1 MIYLNENHTK
11 LDAVIFDLGNVL
23 LDYNPKRFMLE
34 MGIAPE
40 HTDRLLQIFPQS
52 KEWQQL
58 DMGVISDDE
67 FLASALRKE
76 PSLRREIIRYHK
88 HWYDYF
94 KAIPENAAA
103 FYQIKEAGAKTYIL
117 SNFQKTCF
125 RVMQEHNIFLDEFD
139 GREISF
145 ECGLR
150 KPQREIYKLIIS
162 RYQLNPAR
170 TVFIDDMDVNIAAAQ
185 AAGLQTILLPIGGKI
200 LDYLTISSD

>member
-52 KEWQQL
+52 EEWKQL
-58 DMGVISDDE
+58 DMGLISDDE
-67 FLASALRKE
+67 FLAAALRKE
-76 PSLRREIIRYHK
+76 PSLRREINLFHK

-94 KAIPENAAA
+94 HAIPENAAA

-117 SNFQKTCF
+117 SNFQRTCF

-139 GREISF
+139 GRVISF
-145 ECGLR
+145 ECGMR
-150 KPQREIYKLIIS
+150 KPQPEIYELIIS
-162 RYQLNPAR
+162 RYQLNPAH
-170 TVFIDDMDVNIAAAQ
+170 TVFIDDMDVNIDAAR
-185 AAGLQTILLPIGGKI
+185 AAGLHTILLPIGGKI